1 MYKFYIENSSVTHAE
16 FRRQIHIQSEQRRRA
31 EIKDGFEELRRQ
43 LPISNNGRKMS
54 KALLL
59 QKSEFSRLPYI
70 IHPYIFLFDGH
81 NSVRFN
87 NKFCVSLKLITR
99 KTRFNLCSYY

>member
-1 MYKFYIENSSVTHAE
+1 VTHAE

-43 LPISNNGRKMS
+43 LPINNNGRKMS

-59 QKSEFSRLPYI
+59 QKSEFSRFSI
-70 IHPYIFLFDGH
+70 IITLLDR
-81 NSVRFN
+81 SDSARFIN
-87 NKFCVSLKLITR
+87 NVHHQR
-99 KTRFNLCSYY
+99 KI

>member
-1 MYKFYIENSSVTHAE
+1 MTHAE

-43 LPISNNGRKMS
+43 LPINNNGRKMS

-59 QKSEFSRLPYI
+59 QKSEISRFS
-70 IHPYIFLFDGH
+70 IFYYLLFFTWFI
-81 NSVRFN
+81 N
-87 NKFCVSLKLITR
+87 
-99 KTRFNLCSYY
+99 Y

>member
-1 MYKFYIENSSVTHAE
+1 MTHAE

-43 LPISNNGRKMS
+43 LPINNNGRKMS

-59 QKSEFSRLPYI
+59 QKSEFSRLSLPYI
-70 IHPYIFLFDGH
+70 YFICWI
-81 NSVRFN
+81 
-87 NKFCVSLKLITR
+87 
-99 KTRFNLCSYY
+99 